1 MNSAGQSFTSEAL
14 EYCFRLHYAILVPAL
29 ENREIPVHVCLQ
41 LGDCISSFAKWDP
54 DLQSPRV
61 VVEWILG

>member
-1 MNSAGQSFTSEAL
+1 MCLAFLCCLFVSVMNSAGQSFTSEAL

-41 LGDCISSFAKWDP
+41 LGDCISSFAK
-54 DLQSPRV
+54 
-61 VVEWILG
+61 